1 MSLPAPGP
9 GDAGWG
15 QPAASS
21 SAAGDRART
30 GSAGVN
36 ADPAGETASR
46 GLPGGRVVTVATLVV
61 VGTAVVEAA
70 SQDRIGLWTDV
81 ALVIVSAVA
90 ALVTRTGD
98 RSLPAMMP
106 PLAFLAATLVAG
118 QLLIDGTAG
127 SWRTREALMLMDVLG
142 ANAPWV
148 VAATALSVTIALVR
162 HLIDRHRAR
171 RA

>member
-15 QPAASS
+15 QPAGAASHAGGREDAGTSVTADS
-21 SAAGDRART
+21 SH
-30 GSAGVN
+30 GSR
-36 ADPAGETASR
+36 SR
-46 GLPGGRVVTVATLVV
+46 GLPGGRVVAVATLIVV
-61 VGTAVVEAA
+61 ATAVVEAA
-70 SQDRIGLWTDV
+70 TQDRIGLWTDV
-81 ALVIVSAVA
+81 ALVAVSVLG
-90 ALVTRTGD
+90 ALVTRAGD

-106 PLAFLAATLVAG
+106 PLAFLAAALVAG

-127 SWRTREALMLMDVLG
+127 TWRTREALMLMDVLG

-162 HLIDRHRAR
+162 HLVDRYRAG